1 MRLQAFA
8 GRWTLGRTI
17 EDVRAGRAGTLAGT
31 ATFTP
36 APDGL
41 AYAETGTLT
50 LGDAPPMTA
59 TRSYLWRDAG
69 ANAIEVLFADGRFF
83 HRFYA
88 DEDRPA
94 AVHDCGA
101 DQYRVRYDFRRWPRW
116 RAEWR
121 VTGPA
126 KDYGIV
132 SDYRPAGLGPETAAS
147 RP

>member
-1 MRLQAFA
+1 MRLDAFRGA
-8 GRWTLGRTI
+8 WTITRAI
-17 EDVRAGRAGTLAGT
+17 EDVRQARIGRLDGR

-36 APDGL
+36 VPDGL
-41 AYAETGTLT
+41 AYREEGQLVLDGVTYA
-50 LGDAPPMTA
+50 A
-59 TRSYLWRDAG
+59 TRDYLWRDGGAG
-69 ANAIEVLFADGRFF
+69 TIEVLFADGRFF

-121 VTGPA
+121 VRGPS

-132 SDYRPAGLGPETAAS
+132 SDYRPAGQVGETAA
-147 RP
+147 